1 MRAKMNEIKARKYPL
16 NRDVVPI
23 VPIVIIAALLLVYIF
38 VLVTVPH
45 NDGEILSVIIR
56 EDTSSATIL
65 YDNGKYETIHVKHS
79 DDAYHVKKMCVV
91 TTLWNYGDKS
101 ITVEK
106 SKITYIGI
114 QPQG

>member
-1 MRAKMNEIKARKYPL
+1 MKGIKARRYPL

-45 NDGEILSVIIR
+45 NDVEILSVIIQ

-65 YDNGKYETIHVKHS
+65 YDNGKYETMHIKHS
-79 DDAYHVKKMCVV
+79 DDAYHVRKMCVV
-91 TTLWNYGDKS
+91 TTLWDYGDKS

-106 SKITYIGI
+106 SKIVYLAGI
-114 QPQG
+114 KPQG